1 MAQCRPSQERNEGLG
16 IFIPKYVLLRIKCYA
31 IQIRRRVICDLTLL
45 LILNAVIPVW
55 YVWRSRLDH
64 QHPTGDEW
72 RLRMILLAVPN
83 NGLNATTIF
92 AQWHMPGIDM
102 DLVSQELSTLMK
114 FRVRSGNEPMSRFP
128 IRFSRVSQERV
139 SAYIEPSVSVK
150 DIEFPIPD
158 MPSKGELPCC
168 HYALV
173 R

>member
-1 MAQCRPSQERNEGLG
+1 MRVRDIYP
-16 IFIPKYVLLRIKCYA
+16 
-31 IQIRRRVICDLTLL
+31 QIRLLMLCNSDSASSDLRS
-45 LILNAVIPVW
+45 NASVDSECSYPIW

-64 QHPTGDEW
+64 QHPTGGEW
-72 RLRMILLAVPN
+72 RLRMILLVKKCSHQT
-83 NGLNATTIF
+83 GLNATTIF
-92 AQWHMPGIDM
+92 AQWHMPGIDV

-114 FRVRSGNEPMSRFP
+114 FRVRSGNEPMSRSP

-139 SAYIEPSVSVK
+139 SVYIEPSVSVK

>member
-1 MAQCRPSQERNEGLG
+1 MASSDDTIGEEVFPSS
-16 IFIPKYVLLRIKCYA
+16 
-31 IQIRRRVICDLTLL
+31 T
-45 LILNAVIPVW
+45 
-55 YVWRSRLDH
+55 
-64 QHPTGDEW
+64 
-72 RLRMILLAVPN
+72 
-83 NGLNATTIF
+83 GLNATTIF
-92 AQWHMPGIDM
+92 ARWHMPGIDM